1 MVHVLIID
9 TDKNII
15 SVGSGYKGTP
25 EEVFLKVA
33 DDLDKMADAKNL
45 KFDKIPKRL
54 TIEVKD

>member
-15 SVGSGYKGTP
+15 SVGSGYKATP
-25 EEVFLKVA
+25 EEIFLKVA

-45 KFDKIPKRL
+45 RFDKTPKKL
-54 TIEVKD
+54 IIEVQD

>member
-9 TDKNII
+9 TDKNIV

-33 DDLDKMADAKNL
+33 MIWIKWQML
-45 KFDKIPKRL
+45 KI
-54 TIEVKD
+54 

>member
-15 SVGSGYKGTP
+15 SVGSGYKETP

-45 KFDKIPKRL
+45 RFDKTPKKL
-54 TIEVKD
+54 IIKVQD